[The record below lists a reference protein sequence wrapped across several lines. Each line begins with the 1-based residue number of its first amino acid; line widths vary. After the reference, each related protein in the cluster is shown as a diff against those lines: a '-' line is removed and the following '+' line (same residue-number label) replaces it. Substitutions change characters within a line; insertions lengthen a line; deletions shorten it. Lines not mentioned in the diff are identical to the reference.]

1 MRLKKI
7 NLQGYKTFAQRTT
20 FTFEEGIT
28 AIVGPNG
35 SGKSNIADA
44 LRWVLGEQSY
54 RTLRGQRSTDMIFAG
69 SQGRARAGM
78 AQAIL
83 TLDNTDGWLPIDFTE
98 VEIGR
103 RVFRSGDNDYLLNGQ
118 KVRLRDVQELLATS
132 GLAERTYTIIGQGL
146 IDQALSIR
154 SEERRALFEEAAG
167 ISHYK
172 NRRAQTLRRLEE
184 TQHNLERIHDIL
196 SEINPRLR
204 SLRRQANRARNY
216 EQVAADLRYLLR
228 IWYGYQWEQAK
239 SRLRDRRQQAQV
251 AEKKWQESRRTL
263 LAGQTSI
270 DQVRRRLNQ
279 VQQQLKTRQ
288 VDRERVR
295 DQHEQGQRQVA
306 VLTERRTLLA
316 RQLADIGADLP
327 RLKAQQAAAQQE
339 LVGATDALAVAE
351 AQFAEQ
357 EAALQAFNQHF
368 SARQQEIDQ
377 ARKAVQD
384 RQRQYQEAQ
393 KRLAQAEGKVTQLQE
408 RLEEKHRDQEKT
420 KPLAAAEAQT
430 QQAEQAL
437 AEAETAAAKASEKR
451 KLAQIEQDEAQRRLA
466 AQQAANREQ
475 EQQLNEAVRQL
486 ARLEARFDLLAR
498 TEREQ
503 PAPAGQPEL
512 VLGRLAGYIDIP
524 TAHRTALDAAL
535 GLRLDALVVPDQTA
549 LWKLVEQDVPD
560 ESWYALAPPPPDRPV
575 TPTPAPATTPAGG
588 IAWAQAVVTVQEELA
603 ALAPLLFGGILLVP
617 DRATAFQA
625 AQTLAAGQL
634 AVAPDGFI
642 VHAGGLVEMTPA
654 DPQHSILAREAARR
668 EAGEQLSTQEAVV
681 AELRREAE
689 TRQAA
694 RHEHEQLAEQQKRE
708 ARRLM
713 NLEQAATS
721 TVQRAQRDVD
731 RAQQRLAFLQQQEA
745 AAAAEIESIRQR
757 LEHHENV
764 IQEQQAAAED
774 LAELIAAA
782 QEHLATLPVAEGEQQ
797 RASLRQ
803 KIETAQTIVSGR
815 SAVVESR
822 RATLHQIESQLQGQ
836 EERQQELQTRQ
847 KSTALA
853 EAAATAE
860 RLAQEMARLDAE
872 LQPLQVQQVELE
884 QELSGRE
891 DKLAALQETAHN
903 LETQYTQAKIGLSQQ
918 ENHLEGLTERIRAD
932 LGLVAL
938 RYDEDQ
944 VGQTPLPIAEVV
956 DTLPEVTELPED
968 IADSIQR
975 YRGQLQRMG
984 PVNPDA
990 QEEYDETR
998 TRSEFLT
1005 QQIEDLEK
1013 TEAQLRRVIAELD
1026 ELTSRAFARTVEE
1039 VNGVFGEMF
1048 NRLFGGGSAQL
1059 VLTEP
1064 DDLTI
1069 SGVDILAR
1077 LPRRRQQGLA
1087 LLSGGERSLTAGA
1100 LIFALLK
1107 VNPPPFCV
1115 LDEVDAMLDEANVN
1129 RFREALHE
1137 LSEQAQVIV
1146 ITHNRGT
1153 VQAAKTVYGISMAA
1167 DSSSQM
1173 ISIRPEEYLHN
1184 A

>member
-7 NLQGYKTFAQRTT
+7 ALQGYKTFAQRTA

-54 RTLRGQRSTDMIFAG
+54 RTLRGRRSTDMIFAG

-103 RVFRSGDNDYLLNGQ
+103 RVYRSGDNEYLLNGQ

-172 NRRAQTLRRLEE
+172 NRRAETMRRLQD
-184 TQHNLERIHDIL
+184 TRHNLERIHDIL
-196 SEINPRLR
+196 SEINPRLK
-204 SLRRQANRARNY
+204 SLRRQANRAKNY

-228 IWYGYQWEQAK
+228 IWYGFQWEKAK
-239 SRLRDRRQQAQV
+239 TRLRDHRRQALE
-251 AEKKWQESRRTL
+251 AEKKWQGSRQAL
-263 LAGQTSI
+263 LSGQTGI
-270 DQVRRRLNQ
+270 DQLRRRLNQ
-279 VQQQLKTRQ
+279 VQQQIKTHQ
-288 VDRERVR
+288 SEREQVR
-295 DQHEQGQRQVA
+295 DRHEQRQRQMA
-306 VLTERRTLLA
+306 VLSERRTLLA
-316 RQLADIGADLP
+316 RQLTEIAEELP

-339 LVGATDALAVAE
+339 LVDATDALSLAE
-351 AQFAEQ
+351 SHLAEQ
-357 EAALQAFNQHF
+357 EAAFKQFNQEF

-377 ARKAVQD
+377 AKSALIKVEQ
-384 RQRQYQEAQ
+384 QHQEAQ

-408 RLEEKHRDQEKT
+408 RLLEKSQGDDHAKQI
-420 KPLAAAEAQT
+420 AAAAAQA
-430 QQAEQAL
+430 QQAAQEL
-437 AEAETAAAKASEKR
+437 ATAEKEAVKVKEKR
-451 KLAQIEQDEAQRRLA
+451 KLAQVEQDETQRRLKKLQEA
-466 AQQAANREQ
+466 GREQ
-475 EQQLNEAVRQL
+475 EQHLNEAVRQL
-486 ARLEARFDLLAR
+486 ARLEARFDMLAGSGR
-498 TEREQ
+498 T
-503 PAPAGQPEL
+503 PPPAGEQTA
-512 VLGRLAGYIDIP
+512 VLGRLAAWIDIP
-524 TAHRTALDAAL
+524 AAHRAALDAAL
-535 GLRLDALVVPDQTA
+535 GTRLDALIVPDQQA
-549 LWKLVEQDVPD
+549 LWKLVEQGVQN
-560 ESWYALAPPPPDRPV
+560 ESWYVLARPAV
-575 TPTPAPATTPAGG
+575 AIAAHRSAHRNRPAGS
-588 IAWAQAVVTVQEELA
+588 IAWADEVVTVKAELA
-603 ALAPLLFGGILLVP
+603 PLAELLFGGILLVP
-617 DRATAFQA
+617 DRETAFQT
-625 AQTLAAGQL
+625 AQTLPAGHL

-668 EAGEQLSTQEAVV
+668 EAAEKLAAQELVV
-681 AELRREAE
+681 ADLRREVE
-689 TRQAA
+689 TEQAA
-694 RHEHEQLAEQQKRE
+694 LRAQQQQADQQRRE

-721 TVQRAQRDVD
+721 TVQHSQRALD
-731 RAQQRLAFLQQQEA
+731 RARQQHAYLQQQQVEAAAEVESIQQRLQHHEA
-745 AAAAEIESIRQR
+745 A
-757 LEHHENV
+757 
-764 IQEQQAAAED
+764 IQEQRSLVAQLAED
-774 LAELIAAA
+774 IKIAQA
-782 QEHLATLPVAEGEQQ
+782 HLAGLPVSEGKQQ
-797 RASLRQ
+797 RDNHRQ

-822 RATLHQIESQLQGQ
+822 RATLHQIENQLHRQ
-836 EERQQELQTRQ
+836 EERYQDLQARQ
-847 KSTALA
+847 KDPELA
-853 EAAATAE
+853 EATAAAAQ
-860 RLAQEMARLDAE
+860 LALKLEELDNA
-872 LQPLQVQQVELE
+872 LKPLQAQLAEME
-884 QELSGRE
+884 KDLSGRE
-891 DKLAALQETAHN
+891 DQLISLQETAHN
-903 LETQYTQAKIGLSQQ
+903 LETHYTQAKVALSQQ
-918 ENHLEGLTERIRAD
+918 ENQIEGLTERIRAD

-938 RYDEDQ
+938 RYDDDQ

-956 DTLPEVTELPED
+956 DTLPEVKELPDD

-998 TRSEFLT
+998 NRSEFLT

-1013 TEAQLRRVIAELD
+1013 TEVQLREVIAELD
-1026 ELTSRAFARTVEE
+1026 ELTSRAFAQTVEE
-1039 VNGVFGEMF
+1039 VNNVFGEMF

-1115 LDEVDAMLDEANVN
+1115 LDEVDAMLDEANVT
-1129 RFREALHE
+1129 RFRDALCE
-1137 LSEQAQVIV
+1137 LGEQAQVIV

-1153 VQAAKTVYGISMAA
+1153 VQAAQTVYGISMGV
-1167 DSSSQM
+1167 DSTSQV
-1173 ISIRPEEYLHN
+1173 ISIRPEEYLEKH
-1184 A
+1184 